1 MKDPR
6 RKRSPLYPKI
16 LFGFTDHPITVW
28 AGVILLRVYFEWIKL
43 REELDETLVEFRK
56 RSNNQIGS
64 VEVML
69 SWFYGLALGAQRF
82 EHFTRYRRDRLLGE
96 LLGIKRFCSPDTLR
110 RLFLRFH
117 YREVTETSERLMRF
131 SLARMRPILMGHTVD
146 LDSTVLCRYGEQE
159 GSLKG
164 YNPSKPGRRSHH
176 PLVAFLAEGRRLLW
190 ASMRSGNSGS
200 ANGCVEFIK
209 QAVTVLPQRHRIGLL
224 RADAGFF
231 EKRFLEYLES
241 QELPYIIVARLTA
254 VVRKLVIHRIPSTA
268 WRVVARGIE
277 VADLEVSLPNWKAA
291 KRRFVCLRQEISQ
304 RPEARGRRLIDCPGY
319 TYRVMVTS
327 VPYAA
332 EVVSRMYA
340 GRADSE
346 NRIKELK
353 EDLSLDSF
361 CLNSFDATDAAFRM
375 GCVLYNLLADFRET
389 VLPRSWFE
397 RRLRAVRDFVFL
409 VGADLISQ
417 GRRVQIRFAM
427 PQPDRPEFLR
437 RLRTVSDGLP
447 IAAQLEWSLTDQIS
461 KPSRQNHYPDL
472 TSRTIPSFFP
482 LISLLRNPG

>member
-1 MKDPR
+1 MIAGKR
-6 RKRSPLYPKI
+6 ERSPLYRKI
-16 LFGFTDHPITVW
+16 GFGFTEHPITVW
-28 AGVILLRVYFEWIKL
+28 AGIILLRLYFEWIKL
-43 REELDETLVEFRK
+43 REELNEALVRVAK
-56 RSNNQIGS
+56 RSNHQISS

-69 SWFYGLALGAQRF
+69 SWFYGLALGAERF

-96 LLGIKRFCSPDTLR
+96 LLGIERFGSPDTLR
-110 RLFLRFH
+110 RLFLRFG
-117 YREVTETSERLMRF
+117 YRELTEVSERLMRF
-131 SLARMRPILMGHTVD
+131 SLTRMRPILLGHTLD

-164 YNPSKPGRRSHH
+164 YNPRKPGRPSHH

-200 ANGCVEFIK
+200 ANGCVEFLK
-209 QAVTVLPQRHRIGLL
+209 QALTVLPEEHRIGLV

-231 EKRFLEYLES
+231 EKRLLEYLEN
-241 QELPYIIVARLTA
+241 QQLPYIIVARLTA
-254 VVRKLVIHRIPSTA
+254 VVRKLVIHQIPSTG
-268 WRVVARGIE
+268 WRVVARGID
-277 VADLEVSLPNWKAA
+277 VADLEVSLPNWKAV
-291 KRRFVCLRQEISQ
+291 KRRFVCLRQEIAE

-332 EVVSRMYA
+332 EVVSRMYG

-353 EDLSLDSF
+353 EDLSLDTF
-361 CLNSFDATDAAFRM
+361 CLKSFDATDAAFRM
-375 GCVLYNLLADFRET
+375 GCVLYNLLAQFRET

-417 GRRVQIRFAM
+417 GRRIQIRFAM
-427 PQPDRPEFLR
+427 PEPDRPEFLR
-437 RLRTVSDGLP
+437 RLCTMSEGLP
-447 IAAQLEWSLTDQIS
+447 IAAQLEWSLTEQT
-461 KPSRQNHYPDL
+461 PTHPDKIV
-472 TSRTIPSFFP
+472 TPIPLLSP
-482 LISLLRNPG
+482 LSTVNRSP

>member
-1 MKDPR
+1 MSKAKR
-6 RKRSPLYPKI
+6 ERSPLYPKI
-16 LFGFTDHPITVW
+16 LFGFTEHPITVW
-28 AGVILLRVYFEWIKL
+28 AGVILLRLYFEWIGL
-43 REELDETLVEFRK
+43 RKELGECLAGFVK
-56 RSNNQIGS
+56 RSNNQIGA
-64 VEVML
+64 VDVML
-69 SWFYGLALGAQRF
+69 SWFYGLALGAERF

-96 LLGIKRFCSPDTLR
+96 LLGVQRFGSPDTLR
-110 RLFLRFH
+110 RLFLRFN
-117 YREVTETSERLMRF
+117 YRQVTEVSERLMRF
-131 SLARMRPILMGHTVD
+131 SLSGMRPILMGHTLD
-146 LDSTVLCRYGEQE
+146 LDSTVLCRYGKQE

-164 YNPSKPGRRSHH
+164 YNPQKPGRPSHH

-190 ASMRSGNSGS
+190 AVLRSGNSGS
-200 ANGCVEFIK
+200 ANGCVEFLK
-209 QAVTVLPQRHRIGLL
+209 QALGVVPSGHRIGLV

-231 EKRFLEYLES
+231 EKRLLEYLES

-254 VVRKLVIHRIPSTA
+254 VVRKLVIHQIPSTA
-268 WRVVARGIE
+268 WRVVARGVE
-277 VADLEVSLPNWKAA
+277 VADLEVSLPNWRSM
-291 KRRFVCLRQEISQ
+291 KRRFVCLRQEIFE

-332 EVVSRMYA
+332 EVVSRMYG

-353 EDLSLDSF
+353 EDLSLDTF
-361 CLNSFDATDAAFRM
+361 CLKSFDATDAAFRM

-397 RRLRAVRDFVFL
+397 RRLRAVRDWVFL

-427 PQPDRPEFLR
+427 PEPDRPEFLR
-437 RLRTVSDGLP
+437 RLRTMSEGLP
-447 IAAQLEWSLTDQIS
+447 IAAQLEWTLTDQT
-461 KPSRQNHYPDL
+461 PTRPDNIV
-472 TSRTIPSFFP
+472 TPIQ
-482 LISLLRNPG
+482 LLSPHSTVDQSP